1 MFYNYLYN
9 ANIVKRRKKPGPIT
23 GLIVNALSIFI
34 VSYLLSGIY
43 VDSIWTALI
52 VALILSILNVTLKPL
67 LILLTIPITILTFG
81 LFLIVVNVIILMTVD
96 YLLAGFGID
105 GFFWAIIFSVL
116 VSIVNS
122 ILYDLSK

>member
-1 MFYNYLYN
+1 MFYYYLYY

-81 LFLIVVNVIILMTVD
+81 LFLVVINVIILMTVD
-96 YLLAGFGID
+96 YLLAGFGVD

-122 ILYDLSK
+122 ILFDLSK

>member
-1 MFYNYLYN
+1 MFYYYLYY
-9 ANIVKRRKKPGPIT
+9 ANIVKRRKKPGPII

-96 YLLAGFGID
+96 YLLDGFGID

>member
-1 MFYNYLYN
+1 MFYYYLYY

-122 ILYDLSK
+122 ILFDLSK

>member
-1 MFYNYLYN
+1 M
-9 ANIVKRRKKPGPIT
+9 KRRKKPGPIT

-52 VALILSILNVTLKPL
+52 VVLILSILNVTLKPL

-81 LFLIVVNVIILMTVD
+81 LFLVVINVIILMTVD

-122 ILYDLSK
+122 ILFDLSK

>member
-1 MFYNYLYN
+1 MFYYYLYY

>member
-1 MFYNYLYN
+1 MFFYYLYY
-9 ANIVKRRKKPGPIT
+9 ANIVKSRKKPGPIT

-52 VALILSILNVTLKPL
+52 VALILSIFNVTLKPL

-81 LFLIVVNVIILMTVD
+81 LFLVVINVIILMTVD
-96 YLLAGFGID
+96 YLLAGFGVD

-122 ILYDLSK
+122 ILFDLSK